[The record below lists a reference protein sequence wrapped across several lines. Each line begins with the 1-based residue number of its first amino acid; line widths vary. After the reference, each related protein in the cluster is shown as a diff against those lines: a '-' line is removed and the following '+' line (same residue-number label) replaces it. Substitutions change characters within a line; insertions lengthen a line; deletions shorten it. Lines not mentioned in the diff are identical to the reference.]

1 MDAKYTSRERCI
13 RAIKRE
19 EVDLIPL
26 NIWIDAPEPLKS
38 LMEHLDIKKYEK
50 LMSHFNID
58 YAPIYYQNSPGLN
71 MVNLDL
77 KGGFKEERFKD
88 EKGRILSRNRFGV
101 VSAFSSDGRTS
112 MYVDHPLQKI
122 DVDDFPWPYV
132 DEDGINKDLKLR
144 KKYED
149 FCLMGFSLQAFETAC
164 ALFGYNEMF
173 KRMFLKDKSVEKALD
188 KLFKITYTM
197 AKLFLEAGV
206 DEIYNGDDTGA
217 EHTMLLSPE
226 MWRKYLKPRYKK
238 LSDLVHTKGAFLHFH
253 SDGWI
258 EPIIPD
264 LIEIGVDVLEPLQ
277 PEAMNPKKIKQE
289 YGDKISFE
297 GAISI
302 QRTLPFGTL
311 EDVENEV
318 KTRIKDLGPTGY
330 ILRPSHTILMGT
342 PLENI
347 IGIYEAA
354 QKYRKVS

>member
-1 MDAKYTSRERCI
+1 MGTKYNSRERCI

-38 LMEHLDIKKYEK
+38 LMGHLGIKEYEK

-88 EKGRILSRNRFGV
+88 KKGKILFRNRFGV

-122 DVDDFPWPYV
+122 EVDDFPWPYV
-132 DEDGINKDLKLR
+132 DEDSINKVLKLR

-164 ALFGYNEMF
+164 ALFGYNEIF

-188 KLFKITYTM
+188 RLFEITYTM
-197 AKLFLEAGV
+197 VNLFLEAEV
-206 DEIYNGDDTGA
+206 DEVYNGDDAGA
-217 EHTMLLSPE
+217 EHTMLLSPK
-226 MWRKYLKPRYKK
+226 MWREYLKPRYEK
-238 LSDLVHTKGAFLHFH
+238 LANLVHSKGAFLHFH

-264 LIEIGVDVLEPLQ
+264 LIEVGVDVLEPLQ
-277 PEAMNPKKIKQE
+277 PETMNPKRLNRNTEMKSALKE
-289 YGDKISFE
+289 RSAYRE
-297 GAISI
+297 
-302 QRTLPFGTL
+302 PCP
-311 EDVENEV
+311 
-318 KTRIKDLGPTGY
+318 LGRLKMWKG
-330 ILRPSHTILMGT
+330 RS
-342 PLENI
+342 
-347 IGIYEAA
+347 
-354 QKYRKVS
+354 K